1 MRNGSLKSSKQEPR
15 CIPKYVI
22 ATSITKAW
30 TQIALV
36 MKTHLLYLVFQFYF
50 SKKKKETFSY
60 YWKMTVSG
68 RKSDYIDYSYEKDQY
83 QNY

>member
-1 MRNGSLKSSKQEPR
+1 MRNVSLKSSKQKPR

-36 MKTHLLYLVFQFYF
+36 MKTHLLYLVFHFYF
-50 SKKKKETFSY
+50 SKKKKEMLRY